1 MIAVEDAMPD
11 FALTWMAFDFDF
23 DTDSDFDSDTD
34 LVVVAQQVE
43 IGVVPV
49 SSKLAVVY
57 GPVVVVDVDRK
68 RSWVVASQKYF
79 PHLVVVFVAIVA
91 VDDESWNIAVAV
103 VAAADVVVVESIDNA
118 PMEANSFLTLTL
130 TLKDDS

>member
-1 MIAVEDAMPD
+1 
-11 FALTWMAFDFDF
+11 
-23 DTDSDFDSDTD
+23 

-43 IGVVPV
+43 IGVMPV

-57 GPVVVVDVDRK
+57 GPVVVVVVGVDRK
-68 RSWVVASQKYF
+68 RSWVVASQKYS

-103 VAAADVVVVESIDNA
+103 VVAAAADVVVVESIDNA

-130 TLKDDS
+130 KDDS